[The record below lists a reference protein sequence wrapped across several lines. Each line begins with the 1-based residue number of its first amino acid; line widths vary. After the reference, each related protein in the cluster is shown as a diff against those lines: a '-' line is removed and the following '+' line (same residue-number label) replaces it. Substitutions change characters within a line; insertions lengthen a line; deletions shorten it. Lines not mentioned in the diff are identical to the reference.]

1 METSKEGSKMNT
13 NPVVKRAA
21 IAGMFLLLPLLLNA
35 QSVWKDPATGLTWA
49 DRSSEK
55 QVSQEEAVKYCE
67 NLKTGGYSWRLPSID
82 ELAGIYDST
91 QHSECGAGQPG
102 PATTCHIKGGIK
114 LSGPFAW
121 SSTLYPVHPRWA
133 WFFNFLV
140 EGKRQYAPILNWTGF
155 RALCVV
161 K

>member
-1 METSKEGSKMNT
+1 MNT
-13 NPVVKRAA
+13 PDPVVRRLA
-21 IAGMFLLLPLLLNA
+21 IAGMFLLLPLFGNA

-49 DRSSEK
+49 GQTNDKR
-55 QVSQEEAVKYCE
+55 VDWEEAGKYCE
-67 NLKTGGYSWRLPSID
+67 NLKIESYSFRLPTID

-91 QHSECGAGQPG
+91 QNSECGAGQPG
-102 PATTCHIKGGIK
+102 PGTTCHIKGGIK
-114 LSGPFAW
+114 LSGPNAW

-133 WFFNFLV
+133 WFFNFLS
-140 EGKRQYAPILNWTGF
+140 GRRQYVPFLNWTNF